1 MIAKDHKSA
10 YCFIKFWN
18 FLDKRKNTGTGNKF
32 EDGVFGQEFQKLG
45 HSEALPIASKASKP
59 NNTLV
64 WSSVA

>member
-1 MIAKDHKSA
+1 MIAKDHKSTD
-10 YCFIKFWN
+10 CFIKFWN
-18 FLDKRKNTGTGNKF
+18 FLDKRKNTDTGNEFK
-32 EDGVFGQEFQKLG
+32 DGDLGQEFQKLG